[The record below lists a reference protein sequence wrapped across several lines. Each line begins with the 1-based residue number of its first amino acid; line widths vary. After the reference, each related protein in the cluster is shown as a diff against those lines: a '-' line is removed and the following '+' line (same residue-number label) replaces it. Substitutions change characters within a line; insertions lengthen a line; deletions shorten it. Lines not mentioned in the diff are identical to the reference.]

1 MRRLEPTHE
10 LDHGVEA
17 WKRKELIG
25 RHEGRRRRPALR
37 AGDSN
42 RFQSDWAVCRACD
55 RVSVLDQ
62 ALCQRT
68 ADVAKAQHPDPIRR
82 SRHFR
87 NASMRA

>member
-1 MRRLEPTHE
+1 
-10 LDHGVEA
+10 
-17 WKRKELIG
+17 
-25 RHEGRRRRPALR
+25 LR

-42 RFQSDWAVCRACD
+42 RFQSDWAIRRARD

-62 ALCQRT
+62 APRQRT
-68 ADVAKAQHPDPIRR
+68 ADVAKAQHPDPIGR